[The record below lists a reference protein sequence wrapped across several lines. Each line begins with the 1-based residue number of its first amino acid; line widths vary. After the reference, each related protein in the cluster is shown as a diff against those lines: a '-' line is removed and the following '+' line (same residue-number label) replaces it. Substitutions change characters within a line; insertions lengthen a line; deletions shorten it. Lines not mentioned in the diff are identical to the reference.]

1 MPGVQRRSD
10 LSASRETRLRS
21 QQRNFRRRICAQ
33 TYQAMFSERVLEAT
47 GDHSKAALLCMNSA
61 RKLLILLESK
71 ISSLRGAKR
80 RGNRRCLEYTFG
92 NGRLDWTLVL
102 EAIGDRHVAALLA
115 MTRESRFMVTPKF
128 AFLHTQDSR

>member
-1 MPGVQRRSD
+1 
-10 LSASRETRLRS
+10 
-21 QQRNFRRRICAQ
+21 
-33 TYQAMFSERVLEAT
+33 MFSERVLEAT
-47 GDHSKAALLCMNSA
+47 GDHSKAALLYMKSA

-115 MTRESRFMVTPKF
+115 MTWESRFMDTPKF